1 MALIDEVSI
10 RSQPDFSRLRKV
22 LLRQGLPDR
31 VPFYELFA
39 DKPIK
44 DKILGKPCLLF
55 LLPSPDLDQLIR
67 NEIEFWSRLGFDYV
81 PASPPLLFPAKA
93 SVSKDTAS
101 LTLGARLWLN
111 ETATNIIKTRADYEG
126 HRFPEVEQINWSAFD
141 RLCELLPEGMVAFGQ
156 LSGVLENVMWLMG
169 HEGLAFALAD
179 DPDLVQTM
187 FDRIGAALLKLTR
200 LMLERPQVG
209 AIQMGDDMGFNTGT
223 FISPAALR
231 RYVFPWQ
238 KKIVDATHAA
248 GRPFILHSCGNLTR
262 IMDELIGE
270 VGIDAKHSFEDAIM
284 PVAEVKRRWGS
295 RIGILGGVDMSVLA
309 RASVEETRAYTRKVM
324 QDCMEAGGWALGSG
338 NSVANYLKPE
348 NYLAMLE
355 EGRKLGNYSAG

>member
-1 MALIDEVSI
+1 MALIDSVSI
-10 RSQPDFSRLRKV
+10 RSQPDFSRLRRV

-81 PASPPLLFPAKA
+81 PASPPFLFTAK
-93 SVSKDTAS
+93 VSIGRDTAELS
-101 LTLGARLWLN
+101 MGPRFWLN
-111 ETATNIIKTRADYEG
+111 EVATNIIKTRADYER
-126 HRFPEVEQINWSAFD
+126 HQFPQVEMINWSAFD
-141 RLCELLPEGMVAFGQ
+141 RLCEMLPEGMVAFGQ

-179 DPDLVQTM
+179 DPELVQM
-187 FDRIGAALLKLTR
+187 MADRIGSALLKLTR
-200 LMLERPQVG
+200 LMLERPRVG

-223 FISPAALR
+223 FLSPAALR

-238 KKIVDATHAA
+238 KKLVEATHAA
-248 GRPFILHSCGNLTR
+248 GRPFILHSCGNLTK
-262 IMDELIGE
+262 IMEELIEE

-284 PVAEVKRRWGS
+284 PVAEVKRRWGG
-295 RIGILGGVDMSVLA
+295 RIAVLGGVDLGVLA
-309 RASVEETRAYTRKVM
+309 RASVEEVRAYTRKVM
-324 QDCMEAGGWALGSG
+324 QDCMEGGGWALGSG
-338 NSVANYLKPE
+338 NSVANYLQPE

-355 EGRKLGNYSAG
+355 EGWKCGSYHAA

>member
-1 MALIDEVSI
+1 MALIDSVAI
-10 RSQPDFSRLRKV
+10 QPDPDFSRFRKV

-44 DKILGKPCLLF
+44 DAILGKPCPIALI
-55 LLPSPDLDQLIR
+55 PMPEMEQQLR
-67 NEIEFWSRLGFDYV
+67 NEIEYWRRLGFDYV
-81 PASPPLLFPAKA
+81 PASPPFLFVAKA
-93 SVSKDTAS
+93 SIGKDTAS
-101 LTLGARLWLN
+101 LTLGARFWLN
-111 ETATNIIKTRADYEG
+111 EPATNIIKTRADFEQ
-126 HRFPEVEQINWSAFD
+126 HRFPGVEMINWSAFD
-141 RLCELLPEGMVAFGQ
+141 RLCELVPEGMVVFGQ
-156 LSGVLENVMWLMG
+156 SAGVLENVMWLMG
-169 HEGLAFALAD
+169 HEGLAFAMAD
-179 DPDLVQTM
+179 DPELVQMM
-187 FDRIGAALLKLTR
+187 FDRVGAELVKLAE

-209 AIQMGDDMGFNTGT
+209 AIQMGDDLGFNTGT

-238 KKIVDATHAA
+238 KKIVQAAHAA

-262 IMDELIGE
+262 IMDDLIDE
-270 VGIDAKHSFEDAIM
+270 VGIDAKHSFEDKIM
-284 PVAEVKRRWGS
+284 PVAEVKRRWGK
-295 RIGILGGVDMSVLA
+295 RIAVLGGVDVDVLA

-324 QDCMEAGGWALGSG
+324 QDCMAGGGWALGSG

-355 EGRKLGNYSAG
+355 EGWKLGGY